1 MLELELKLEEEKKR
15 LAQIREEMEE
25 QAKKDSERY
34 RNWQLS

>member
-34 RNWQLS
+34 RN